1 MREAG
6 DLAGGDLK
14 ARLKRAVIGT
24 PDRPSGRRGRRWAAG
39 VGLGALLGFLV
50 LNVLA
55 FNHARALTR
64 FRTEGG
70 RTPPTM
76 VMSPATLVRVLV
88 RGVDLPRPA
97 TRRTPADVAPDC
109 RETTIAVGDGVELSA
124 WYCDRG
130 STTPLVV
137 IFHAYGGEK
146 SAMVREA
153 AAFLGMGASVLL
165 VDFRGSGGSTESYT
179 TVGVHEAADVAAV
192 MAHTRSA
199 LAHTRVVLFG
209 QSMGAAAILRAV
221 ARHDVRSDAVIIESV
236 FDTMLNTVRNRFAL
250 VGLPAFPAAHLVVF
264 WGGAQWGF
272 NAFDHSPAADA
283 ASLRCPGL
291 FMHGTNDPL
300 ATLAE
305 GRRVFAAAAGPKEFV
320 EFPSTG
326 HQAYLAA
333 RPDLWLPAVE
343 RFMAQLRAGRPSS
356 EF

>member
-1 MREAG
+1 MATGTEHPDASPP
-6 DLAGGDLK
+6 DDPV
-14 ARLKRAVIGT
+14 ARPPATVGAPRGT
-24 PDRPSGRRGRRWAAG
+24 RRRRWVAGIGVAA
-39 VGLGALLGFLV
+39 LIGFLA

-55 FNHARALTR
+55 YNHARGLTR
-64 FRTEGG
+64 FSHDA
-70 RTPPTM
+70 RTPPTLF
-76 VMSPATLVRVLV
+76 MSPGVLLRILV

-97 TRRTPADVAPDC
+97 TRRKAADVAPDC
-109 RETTIAVGDGVELSA
+109 RDLTIPADGVTLSA

-153 AAFLGMGASVLL
+153 AAFLNMGASVLL
-165 VDFRGSGGSTESYT
+165 VDFRGSGGSSESYT

-192 MAHTRSA
+192 VRRVRAAFAHPRI
-199 LAHTRVVLFG
+199 VLFG
-209 QSMGAAAILRAV
+209 QSMGAAAILRAL
-221 ARHDVRSDAVIIESV
+221 ARHDVRPDAVIIESV
-236 FDTMLNTVRNRFAL
+236 FDTLLKTVRNRFAL
-250 VGLPAFPAAHLVVF
+250 VGIPSFPSAHLLVF

-272 NAFDHSPAADA
+272 NGFDHRPMADA
-283 ASLRCPGL
+283 ASVRCPVL

-300 ATLAE
+300 ATPAD
-305 GRRVFAAAAGPKEFV
+305 GRRVYEAVAGPKEFV

-343 RFMAQLRAGRPSS
+343 RFMAQVSAGRPSS